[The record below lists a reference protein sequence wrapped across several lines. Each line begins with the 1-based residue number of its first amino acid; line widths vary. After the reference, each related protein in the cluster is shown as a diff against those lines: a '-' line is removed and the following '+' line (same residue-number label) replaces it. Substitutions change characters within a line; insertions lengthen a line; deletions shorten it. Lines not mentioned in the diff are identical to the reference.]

1 MTTRRDFLKT
11 ASMAMMGMLAS
22 GCAQKHQ
29 ASATSPSKYFGLQ
42 IYGMGF
48 RQFHA
53 NGYTDDLL

>member
-1 MTTRRDFLKT
+1 
-11 ASMAMMGMLAS
+11 MMGMLAS